1 MIHVETSP
9 IEYLFWTVVILGLL
23 ICIACMVLLCWL
35 SASRPC
41 RKGVPVKVQKKTVH
55 AKSDP
60 KRIAASPVFDTAT
73 FVKVYV
79 ETHPDLK
86 RELKEELLNG

>member
-9 IEYLFWTVVILGLL
+9 IEYLFWIVVILGLL
-23 ICIACMVLLCWL
+23 TCIACMVLLCWL
-35 SASRPC
+35 SVSRPH
-41 RKGVPVKVQKKTVH
+41 RKGIPVTVRKKAAPVRPVPQ
-55 AKSDP
+55 
-60 KRIAASPVFDTAT
+60 RIAASPVFDTST

>member
-1 MIHVETSP
+1 MIHIETSP
-9 IEYLFWTVVILGLL
+9 IEYLFWIVVILGLL

-35 SASRPC
+35 SVSRSH
-41 RKGVPVKVQKKTVH
+41 RKGTPVKVHKKAVPTKP
-55 AKSDP
+55 AS
-60 KRIAASPVFDTAT
+60 KRVAASPVFDTAT

-86 RELKEELLNG
+86 QELKEELCNG